1 MKLHAITP
9 ALLLAACATASPED
23 PPVVATPIPTTIG
36 AVQED
41 AGSVARGALKGA
53 GRGAAGCAMPV
64 LVMAHGPGAAGLVI
78 GGIVTLVCL
87 PFGIVGG
94 AVIGGISAAAP
105 IGHSAAVPETVN

>member
-1 MKLHAITP
+1 
-9 ALLLAACATASPED
+9 
-23 PPVVATPIPTTIG
+23 
-36 AVQED
+36 
-41 AGSVARGALKGA
+41 
-53 GRGAAGCAMPV
+53 MPV